1 MRVALTLVLL
11 ALAAAGCSD
20 KQGPEP
26 KAAAP
31 APATQQKKELAK
43 PPPKRDLAWLAR
55 LHKWEMKIGHASAEV
70 MTTAEAV
77 RREGKTRRALRRS
90 ARPITSCT
98 RTLHNKVGEP
108 RPTAYGASYDLFE
121 RACGMLEDW
130 ALAVIANPSDRSAQQ
145 KEREAEDL
153 ASLADDDLQ
162 TSLRAFKEL
171 PRAGGTHPQ
180 SRIEPRLTR
189 LVSSFVYRTPDPTY
203 TGVEV
208 RCWSKREWPRVK
220 KELRAYTGIG
230 DFEGF
235 AYRETKI
242 SISPR
247 VCAALAKLIYK
258 GSRPSSG
265 RDAFWATASVGVL
278 SHEAQHLV
286 DPAASEAETECRGM
300 QNMRTV
306 GRMLRLSGSYADFLA
321 EAYSKY
327 VYPYESKD
335 YRTPACHDGG
345 PLDSRPSSS
354 VWP

>member
-1 MRVALTLVLL
+1 MERQTKQTLLVTAHDSVRDVEERVLRH
-11 ALAAAGCSD
+11 
-20 KQGPEP
+20 GPI
-26 KAAAP
+26 KA
-31 APATQQKKELAK
+31 
-43 PPPKRDLAWLAR
+43 
-55 LHKWEMKIGHASAEV
+55 HS
-70 MTTAEAV
+70 
-77 RREGKTRRALRRS
+77 
-90 ARPITSCT
+90 
-98 RTLHNKVGEP
+98 
-108 RPTAYGASYDLFE
+108 
-121 RACGMLEDW
+121 
-130 ALAVIANPSDRSAQQ
+130 
-145 KEREAEDL
+145 EDL
-153 ASLADDDLQ
+153 AGLADDDLQ

-247 VCAALAKLIYK
+247 VCAALAKLIYE

-300 QNMRTV
+300 QNMRTF
-306 GRMLRLSGSYADFLA
+306 GRMLHLEGSYADYLA
-321 EAYSKY
+321 DGYWTYIYKLHTREYK
-327 VYPYESKD
+327 
-335 YRTPACHDGG
+335 TPACRDGG
-345 PLDSRPSSS
+345 PLDQKPADSA
-354 VWP
+354 WP

>member
-1 MRVALTLVLL
+1 VRVALTVLLL

-20 KQGPEP
+20 NESPEP
-26 KAAAP
+26 KAAAA
-31 APATQQKKELAK
+31 APATQPSKEPTK

-55 LHKWEMKIGHASAEV
+55 LHKWELKIGRASDEV
-70 MTTAEAV
+70 MSTAEAV
-77 RREGKTRRALRRS
+77 RRGRKTRRALRRA
-90 ARPITSCT
+90 ARPVAACT

-121 RACGMLEDW
+121 RTCQMLEEW
-130 ALAVIANPSDRSAQQ
+130 AVEVIADPSAMQ
-145 KEREAEDL
+145 KEREAADL
-153 ASLADDDLQ
+153 AGLADDDLQ

-171 PRAGGTHPQ
+171 PRTGGTHPR

-189 LVSSFVYRTPDPTY
+189 LVSSFVYRSPDPTY

-220 KELRAYTGIG
+220 KELRSYTGIG

-242 SISPR
+242 SMSPR
-247 VCAALAKLIYK
+247 VCAALAKLLYK

-265 RDAFWATASVGVL
+265 REAFWATASVGVL

-286 DPAASEAETECRGM
+286 EPGRSEAYTECLGM

-306 GRMLRLSGSYADFLA
+306 GRMLRLDGSYADFLA
-321 EAYSKY
+321 EAYWTY
-327 VYPYESKD
+327 VYRYETRD

-345 PLDSRPSSS
+345 PLDSQPDSS

>member
-1 MRVALTLVLL
+1 MVLLL

-20 KQGPEP
+20 NESPEP
-26 KAAAP
+26 KAAAA
-31 APATQQKKELAK
+31 APAKQQKQEPAK

-55 LHKWEMKIGHASAEV
+55 LHKWELKIGRASDEV
-70 MTTAEAV
+70 MSTAEAV
-77 RREGKTRRALRRS
+77 RHGGKKRRALRRA
-90 ARPITSCT
+90 ARPVASCT

-108 RPTAYGASYDLFE
+108 GPTAYGASYDLFE
-121 RACGMLEDW
+121 RACGMLEEW
-130 ALAVIANPSDRSAQQ
+130 AVEVIADPSAMQ
-145 KEREAEDL
+145 KEREAADL
-153 ASLADDDLQ
+153 AGLADDDLQ

-189 LVSSFVYRTPDPTY
+189 LVSSFVYRSPDPTY

-247 VCAALAKLIYK
+247 VCAALAKLVYK

-265 RDAFWATASVGVL
+265 REAFWATASVGVL
-278 SHEAQHLV
+278 AHEAQHLV
-286 DPAASEAETECRGM
+286 DPGGSEAETECRGM

-306 GRMLRLSGSYADFLA
+306 GRMLRLDGSYADFLA
-321 EAYSKY
+321 EAYSRY

-345 PLDSRPSSS
+345 TLDSRPSSS
-354 VWP
+354 AWP